1 MNSRIYV
8 GTLSHARTHEV
19 AHGFDYDLHLFALD
33 LDELEQLDRSSFW
46 FGHNRLRP
54 LALHDRDYLYP
65 TGEGLREKVLRALSE
80 NGVDITPARIVLVSA
95 LRQFHYVFNPASFF
109 YCLDDSGR
117 LACVL
122 VQVNNT
128 FGETHLY
135 VLTPEGEEGRFAT
148 PKEFHVSPFFPRRG
162 RYEFMFSELGEELKV
177 SIAYFLGDAPALEA
191 SFSGRARPMS
201 DRNLARIILG
211 HPLRAALTFPRIV
224 TQAARLYFGKKL
236 MIHPKPEPLS
246 PMTIRHAPPS
256 VLERVGKWA
265 VGRFLRRLDHGQLT
279 LTLPDGNSEVF
290 GAPQTL
296 PEATLDVHR
305 SRFFRRVLLA
315 GDIGFGEAYVDGDW
329 SSPDLVGLLSLLAQR
344 EGVLDD
350 RRFWPALAG
359 RALNYAAHLR
369 RPNTIDGSRRNIGE
383 HYDLGNDFYRLFL
396 DSAMSYSG
404 GIFKTPEDSLEE
416 AQFAKMHAI
425 IDMAELGP
433 DDHVLEIG
441 CGWGGF
447 ALEAVRRTGCRVTGI
462 TISRQQHAWATRRVR
477 EEGLDDRI
485 SIELTDYRHVQGC
498 FSAIVSIEMLEAVG
512 HRNLPVYFAAL
523 DRLLSP
529 GGRAVLQVITM
540 PDQKYDAYRLGSDWI
555 RKHIFPGGHLP
566 SIGALA
572 RAMGSRSRLNLT
584 RLEDIGLDYARTLKL
599 WRQALMAHSEEA
611 VKLGLDHRFLRK
623 WEYYFS
629 YCEAGF
635 RSRTVRNYQLLLS
648 RMGEPEG
655 ACRPQIRP

>member
-8 GTLSHARTHEV
+8 GTLSHVRTHEV
-19 AHGFDYDLHLFALD
+19 GHGFDYDLHLYAID
-33 LDELEQLDRSSFW
+33 IDELEHLDRFSFW

-54 LALHDRDYLYP
+54 LALHDRDYLFP

-80 NGVDITPARIVLVSA
+80 NGVDITPARIVLVTA

-109 YCLDDSGR
+109 YCFDDSGR

-122 VQVNNT
+122 AQVNNT

-135 VLTPEGEEGRFAT
+135 VLAAQGEKGRFFA

-162 RYEFMFSELGEELKV
+162 RYEFTFSEPGEELKV
-177 SIAYFLGDAPALEA
+177 SIAYYLDDALALEA

-201 DRNLARIILG
+201 GRNLAGMILW

-224 TQAARLYFGKKL
+224 AQAARLYFGKKL
-236 MIHPKPEPLS
+236 KVHPKPEPAS
-246 PMTIRHAPPS
+246 TMTIRHAPPT
-256 VLERVGKWA
+256 VLEVLGRWA
-265 VGRFLRRLDHGQLT
+265 VGRFLRRLDHGQLI
-279 LTLPDGNSEVF
+279 LSLPDGKKELF
-290 GAPQTL
+290 GTPQTL
-296 PEATLDVHR
+296 PQVELDVHR
-305 SRFFRRVLLA
+305 SRFFRRALLF

-329 SSPDLVGLLSLLAQR
+329 SSPDLLRLLCLLAER
-344 EGVLDD
+344 EDVLND
-350 RRFWPALAG
+350 RRFWPALVG
-359 RALNYAAHLR
+359 RVFNYAAHLR
-369 RPNTIDGSRRNIGE
+369 RPNTLAGSRRNIGE

-396 DSAMSYSG
+396 DPTMSYSG
-404 GIFKTPEDSLEE
+404 GIFASEGDSLEE
-416 AQFAKMHAI
+416 SQHAKMRAI
-425 IDMAELGP
+425 IDMAGLGP

-462 TISRQQHAWATRRVR
+462 TISREQFEWATRRVR
-477 EEGLDDRI
+477 EEGLAERI
-485 SIELTDYRHVQGC
+485 NILLTDYRHVQGC
-498 FSAIVSIEMLEAVG
+498 FSAVVSIEMLEAVG

-566 SIGALA
+566 SIGAMA
-572 RAMGSRSRLNLT
+572 RAMGARSRLSIS
-584 RLEDIGLDYARTLKL
+584 RMEDIGLDYARTLEL
-599 WRQALMAHSEEA
+599 WRLGLMARRDE
-611 VKLGLDHRFLRK
+611 VMRLGFDQRFLRK
-623 WEYYFS
+623 WEYYFC

-648 RMGEPEG
+648 RMGEPHG
-655 ACRPQIRP
+655 VGQS